1 MAQRIYANA
10 LLSQKSYFRSWKHR
24 SVDPLT
30 GNILDGT
37 GQPLSVDVAG
47 QPTILNVAAPPH
59 AGQAG
64 ASPLSCTPTD
74 PTCLSYGGTTA
85 SAYLNENTCQTNP
98 AAYDGCMA
106 EPNNTLY
113 VNYCGPNSSR
123 AYVSNWYNAPYY
135 NLGEN
140 QRTPPLWDSPI
151 GKARIP
157 ILERISPTWW
167 LRFTTISTSI

>member
-10 LLSQKSYFRSWKHR
+10 LLSQNSYFRSWKHR

-30 GNILDGT
+30 GNMLDGT
-37 GQPLSVDVAG
+37 GQPLVIDVAG
-47 QPTILNVAAPPH
+47 HPAILNVADPPH
-59 AGQAG
+59 ANEAG
-64 ASPLSCTPTD
+64 AAPLSCPPD
-74 PTCLSYGGTTA
+74 PTCLSYGGTRATA
-85 SAYLNENTCQTNP
+85 NPINENTCQTNP
-98 AAYDGCMA
+98 AGYDGCMA

-140 QRTPPLWDSPI
+140 PPNS
-151 GKARIP
+151 
-157 ILERISPTWW
+157 
-167 LRFTTISTSI
+167 